1 MTEQTTT
8 RIYLGVPKD
17 GGLVDVVH
25 FTSWDDQCAP
35 RGIQAAVEANP
46 DGDVFVDGFGQ
57 VWERLTDGMV
67 AELTADREGACLCEI
82 TAAMFGH
89 RPVRAS
95 VASTPVH
102 VRPLR
107 RDSRFWATVAVTWLV
122 AAVCVLLIIS
132 AVTA

>member
-8 RIYLGVPKD
+8 RIYLGVPQD
-17 GGLVDVVH
+17 GELVDVVH

-46 DGDVFVDGFGQ
+46 DGDVFIDGFGQ

-95 VASTPVH
+95 AVSTPVH

-107 RDSRFWATVAVTWLV
+107 RDSRFWATIAVTGFVGVVLVWMVIVAVT
-122 AAVCVLLIIS
+122 A
-132 AVTA
+132 